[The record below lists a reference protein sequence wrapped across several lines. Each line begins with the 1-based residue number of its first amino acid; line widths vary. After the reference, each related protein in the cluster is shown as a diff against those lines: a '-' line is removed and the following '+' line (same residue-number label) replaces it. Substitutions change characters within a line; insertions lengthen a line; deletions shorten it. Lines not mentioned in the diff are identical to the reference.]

1 MKKFDKSVSML
12 CWGLNEE
19 KSLPAFFD
27 RAIALMDEAV
37 SDFEIVFVDDGSTDK
52 TPLIAASY
60 AKKDSRIRVI
70 THPININVGWSCRTA
85 LANARKDYIFWQ
97 TIDWSYDLKN
107 LRIFLEL
114 LNYFDVVQGI
124 RPVPIRLLSSIPI
137 LRSIYRVGA
146 RSDNLFKAF
155 VSLTNYYLLRILFNV
170 HFHDFQNVTFYPRS
184 MVHMMS
190 LHGKTSFINPELLI
204 RAYSTGA
211 KFIEVPIPFIPRTEG
226 IAKGTKPMTILRSVI
241 DIFKNWISWGL
252 SLRCSGALNS
262 NPNQILRIANPFK
275 LDDEVIILCAP
286 LFKVFSDSNQNYR

>member
-1 MKKFDKSVSML
+1 MTKFDKSVSML

-19 KSLPAFFD
+19 ELLPAFFD
-27 RAIALMDEAV
+27 RAIALMDEVV

-70 THPININVGWSCRTA
+70 THPINLNVGLSCRSA
-85 LANARKDYIFWQ
+85 LANAQKDYIFWQ

-114 LNYFDVVQGI
+114 LNHFDVVQGI
-124 RPVPIRLLSSIPI
+124 RPVPIRLLSSIPL

-146 RSDNLFKAF
+146 RSDNLFKAI
-155 VSLTNYYLLRILFNV
+155 VSLSNYYLLRILFNV

-184 MVHMMS
+184 MVQTMS

-204 RAYSTGA
+204 RAYSAGA

-226 IAKGTKPMTILRSVI
+226 VAKGTKPMTILRSVI
-241 DIFKNWISWGL
+241 DIFKNWFSWGL
-252 SLRCSGALNS
+252 SLRSSGELNS
-262 NPNQILRIANPFK
+262 NRNQILRIANPFK
-275 LDDEVIILCAP
+275 LGEEVIILCAP
-286 LFKVFSDSNQNYR
+286 LFKVFSDSSQNYR